1 MVDGFQEF
9 CNGTLWASISIW
21 NSESSLKPQKLLNLN
36 IECQQ
41 VNGLCVNMS
50 NDCTL
55 NACKH
60 LLCNWHVLI
69 EGLNPN
75 WNHLYKNYTDLSI
88 ALNDVLL
95 EKKNPDNFMLFL
107 LQNETLLLNNYY
119 PQFTDCFQNT
129 LLVWVP
135 CGFLWATLP
144 FYLPALLS
152 SKDDDVPPVPLNWL
166 NVSKSVGNFLNK
178 SYFHSICM
186 LIFFKIKVRC
196 VCIDY

>member
-1 MVDGFQEF
+1 
-9 CNGTLWASISIW
+9 
-21 NSESSLKPQKLLNLN
+21 
-36 IECQQ
+36 
-41 VNGLCVNMS
+41 
-50 NDCTL
+50 
-55 NACKH
+55 
-60 LLCNWHVLI
+60 
-69 EGLNPN
+69 
-75 WNHLYKNYTDLSI
+75 
-88 ALNDVLL
+88 
-95 EKKNPDNFMLFL
+95 MLFL

-186 LIFFKIKVRC
+186 LIFFKIKS
-196 VCIDY
+196 

>member
-1 MVDGFQEF
+1 MCSYKKKCFEEPYF
-9 CNGTLWASISIW
+9 WANCSHGGRVWRILQW
-21 NSESSLKPQKLLNLN
+21 NIMGKYINLKFWIKFKAPEKLLNLN

-95 EKKNPDNFMLFL
+95 EKKPWQFYAFSVTEWDFVVKQL
-107 LQNETLLLNNYY
+107 LPT
-119 PQFTDCFQNT
+119 
-129 LLVWVP
+129 VHR
-135 CGFLWATLP
+135 
-144 FYLPALLS
+144 LLS
-152 SKDDDVPPVPLNWL
+152 EHTV
-166 NVSKSVGNFLNK
+166 SVGALWVSVGHPPILSACPSLFQRWWCTTSPTELVK
-178 SYFHSICM
+178 CLQKCRKLS
-186 LIFFKIKVRC
+186 
-196 VCIDY
+196 

>member
-1 MVDGFQEF
+1 MVDGFEEF

-21 NSESSLKPQKLLNLN
+21 NSESSLKPLEKLLNLN

-95 EKKNPDNFMLFL
+95 EKNPDNFMLFL

>member
-1 MVDGFQEF
+1 MKSHIFERTAAMVDGFQEF

-95 EKKNPDNFMLFL
+95 EKKTWQFYAFSVTEWDFVVKQL
-107 LQNETLLLNNYY
+107 LPT
-119 PQFTDCFQNT
+119 
-129 LLVWVP
+129 VHR
-135 CGFLWATLP
+135 
-144 FYLPALLS
+144 LLS
-152 SKDDDVPPVPLNWL
+152 EHTV
-166 NVSKSVGNFLNK
+166 SVGALWVSVGHPPILSACPSLFQRWWCTTSPTELAK
-178 SYFHSICM
+178 CLQKCRKLS
-186 LIFFKIKVRC
+186 
-196 VCIDY
+196 